1 MEKTRDEI
9 SKFFVKKCSEFLTD
23 REQVQEYA
31 DLLYAKYSM
40 PYTVSIDYLTL
51 KTDIIDATDDV
62 IFFIMSVIDKREI
75 DKFFSPKEKKKY
87 TTSKFKVKKIT
98 YPLRFDVIQVAEF
111 QYNGMISSKQLME
124 LRDAQLINYNE
135 NTQRPVKHKV
145 FGDVEYYVQDINR
158 KSVEQ
163 IKELMKRGAYIPD
176 QITLNLPEEANYY
189 YDEDRKQLVIKEKTI
204 FDITDGNHRYVAMS
218 NAYNVDP
225 DFDYPMELRITI
237 FNEDKTNQFMYQV
250 DQRNKLNKLDIEL
263 KNQDNPASRVT
274 MMLNDTRELKD
285 LFSRDKK
292 KIDPGVFSLLLKL
305 LFFNNTKKSYKNPE
319 QVQLKKKLLPKF
331 TAIIDDKPEL
341 LESKWSNSFLV
352 CVVYICTTDTDNAD
366 IYEEAMK
373 LHDKIVAENKLN
385 LFEKRDFT
393 RTDIT
398 RLEKI
403 YSE

>member
-1 MEKTRDEI
+1 MEKTKDELSRFI
-9 SKFFVKKCSEFLTD
+9 VKKCSGFLTD
-23 REQVQEYA
+23 REKVQEYA
-31 DLLYAKYSM
+31 DMLYAKYGV

-51 KTDIIDATDDV
+51 KTDIIDATDDLV
-62 IFFIMSVIDKREI
+62 FYIISVIDKSAV
-75 DKFFSPKEKKKY
+75 DDFFSQKEKKKY
-87 TTSKFKVKKIT
+87 TTSKFKIKKLS
-98 YPLRFDVIQVAEF
+98 YPLRFDVVKVTDL
-111 QYNGMISSKQLME
+111 QYNGMISSKQLMA

-135 NTQRPVKHKV
+135 NTQRPVKHKT
-145 FGDVEYYVQDINR
+145 FGDIEYYVQDINR
-158 KSVEQ
+158 RSVEQ
-163 IKELMKRGAYIPD
+163 IKELMKRGAYISD
-176 QITLNLPEEANYY
+176 QITLNLPEEADWY
-189 YDEDRKQLVIKEKTI
+189 YDEEKKQLVIKSEVNL
-204 FDITDGNHRYVAMS
+204 DITDGNHRYVAMS

-250 DQRNKLNKLDIEL
+250 DQRNKLNKIDVEL

-292 KIDPGVFSLLLKL
+292 KVDPGVFSLLLKL
-305 LFFNNTKKSYKNPE
+305 LFFNNTKKTYKNSD
-319 QVQLKKKLLPKF
+319 QAQLKKKLLPKF
-331 TAIIDDKPEL
+331 AAVIDEKPEL
-341 LESKWSNSFLV
+341 LDSKWSNSFLV
-352 CVVYICTTDTDNAD
+352 CVVYICTTDTDNED

-373 LHDKIVAENKLN
+373 LHDKIAAENKLN

-403 YSE
+403 YNE